1 MRALCISATAS
12 NQGKTILTTALLYH
26 FRDSVRPFKIG
37 PDFIDPQ
44 FHTKICSTPSVNL
57 DTFMMRKE
65 QVQWIFQKYSDKK
78 ISICEGVMGFYD
90 GMEKGCSAYDVSKLL
105 DIPTILLLDGSSSYI
120 TVSAILKGLKTYR
133 DDNTIKGVILNKLSS
148 SSHFELIKNQILKDF
163 SDVAVLGWIKNDLIS
178 LGDTHLGLDL
188 ENITKIESVS
198 KEVLENIDIKMVENL
213 ANETRMCKNEEAT
226 NSEWYPFKKIQKID
240 KKLAIVS
247 DANFS
252 FLYHDNAQFLKE
264 IFREVS
270 FVSSVRD
277 ESIDADIVYIP
288 GGYVETK
295 ESYERLKESHNFRD
309 SLITHAKT
317 KPIYAECAGMLY
329 LGNSVDEK
337 KMSGILDLDF
347 TLHKRFQ
354 RMGYYYNSKNI
365 KGHAFHYTNILDEKE
380 GTDRLFKTKKDEGKV
395 GSWQKERVFGTYL
408 HVMFRSNTEIIDTL
422 F

>member
-1 MRALCISATAS
+1 MKALCISATAS
-12 NQGKTILTTALLYH
+12 NQGKTILTTALLYY

-57 DTFMMRKE
+57 DTFMMSEE

-78 ISICEGVMGFYD
+78 ISIAEGVMGFYD
-90 GMEKGCSAYDVSKLL
+90 GMDMGCSAYDVSKLL
-105 DIPTILLLDGSSSYI
+105 KIPTILLLDGSSSYI
-120 TVSAILKGLKTYR
+120 TVSAVLKGLKTYK
-133 DDNTIKGVILNKLSS
+133 DDNTIKGVVLNKLSS
-148 SSHFELIKNQILKDF
+148 ASHFELIKNQILKDF
-163 SDVAVLGWIKNDLIS
+163 SDVAVLGWIKNDLTS
-178 LGDTHLGLDL
+178 LSDTHLGLDL
-188 ENITKIESVS
+188 EDISKIESVS
-198 KEVLENIDIKMVENL
+198 KEVLENIDIKMVEDL
-213 ANETRMCKNEEAT
+213 AHATRMCQNEERT
-226 NSEWYPFKKIQKID
+226 NSEWYPFEKIQRIE
-240 KKLAIVS
+240 KKLAIVN

-252 FLYHDNAQFLKE
+252 FLYHDNVQFLKE

-270 FVSSVRD
+270 FVSSVKD
-277 ESIDADIVYIP
+277 ERIDADIVYIP

-295 ESYERLKESHNFRD
+295 ESYERVKESYNFRD

-337 KMSGILDLDF
+337 KMSGILDLNF
-347 TLHKRFQ
+347 TLHNRFQ
-354 RMGYYYNSKNI
+354 RMGYYHNSKNI
-365 KGHAFHYTNILDEKE
+365 KGHAFHYTNIVDEKE

-395 GSWQKERVFGTYL
+395 GSWQKGRVFGTYL
-408 HVMFRSNTEIIDTL
+408 HVMFRSNTKIIDTL